1 MGDIY
6 CENEDH
12 KNKAGKSTLGKV
24 KHISDIAMTTTSA
37 ITVQLL
43 SNRNSI
49 IFKVRLTYT
58 HTHTH
63 THTDTNSC
71 TVSFLVQPD
80 STSAI

>member
-63 THTDTNSC
+63 RH
-71 TVSFLVQPD
+71 
-80 STSAI
+80 